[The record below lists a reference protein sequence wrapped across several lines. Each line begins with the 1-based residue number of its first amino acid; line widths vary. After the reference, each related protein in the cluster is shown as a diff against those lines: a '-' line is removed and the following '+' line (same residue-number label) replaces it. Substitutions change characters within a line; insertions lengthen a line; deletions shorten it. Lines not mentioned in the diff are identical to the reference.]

1 FMLGNVVYVSEY
13 PASAQRMMLTLGNSE
28 LVRQLIG
35 DGAPIEVRVKLV
47 MDNTTKSGY
56 KWSTSEGPAIL
67 IDDGTSCIGEVK
79 VAEKR
84 PISMVI
90 PFIKKILPI

>member
-1 FMLGNVVYVSEY
+1 
-13 PASAQRMMLTLGNSE
+13 LTLGNSE
-28 LVRQLIG
+28 LVRQLLG
-35 DGAPIEVRVKLV
+35 NGAPIEVRVKLV
-47 MDNTTKSGY
+47 MDSSTPSGY
-56 KWSTSEGPAIL
+56 KWSTSEGPPIV
-67 IDDGTSCIGEVK
+67 IDDGTSCLGEVK